1 MMMILWGQLR
11 AEQVPES
18 EYKTLPNGLK
28 YYDVKVG
35 GGKAAEKGS
44 RVAVSS
50 SFLAPTQKMQTLRA
64 TNTEVF
70 FGLQGC

>member
-50 SFLAPTQKMQTLRA
+50 SFLSPTQKMQTLRA

>member
-1 MMMILWGQLR
+1 MG
-11 AEQVPES
+11 VGGKKPEL
-18 EYKTLPNGLK
+18 EWANDR

-50 SFLAPTQKMQTLRA
+50 SFL
-64 TNTEVF
+64 TNPKNADPE
-70 FGLQGC
+70 GNKH